1 MYSGHITQVPSPYV
15 SLSNT
20 NCSTKWLIPEPLE
33 SVYFTV
39 LIIPQFLRMM
49 AVASKGSGGQQEFK
63 MEKQLQV
70 CMLMKTVQLKQK
82 ILVNKREWR
91 TSEVMYLNRRE
102 DGLKCTS
109 WGTCFRKVIGKA
121 GYLAAAPGGWLVV
134 LFQGYTSP
142 LCLIDFFFWGKSDAR
157 TTVHSE
163 DRGGDEGQ
171 EMWSVEQW
179 LSEGCRCLFKP
190 ICWAP
195 PQSSLVQ

>member
-102 DGLKCTS
+102 DGLKCTR
-109 WGTCFRKVIGKA
+109 WGTCFRKVIDKA

-142 LCLIDFFFWGKSDAR
+142 LCLIDFF
-157 TTVHSE
+157 
-163 DRGGDEGQ
+163 
-171 EMWSVEQW
+171 
-179 LSEGCRCLFKP
+179 SEGSRTPGQQFTVRTEGEMRGRRCE
-190 ICWAP
+190 
-195 PQSSLVQ
+195 V